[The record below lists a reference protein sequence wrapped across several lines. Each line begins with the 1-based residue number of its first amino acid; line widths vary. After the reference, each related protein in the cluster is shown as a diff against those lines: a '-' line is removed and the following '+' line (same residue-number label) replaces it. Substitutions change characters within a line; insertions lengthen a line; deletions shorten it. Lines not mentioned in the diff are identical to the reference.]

1 MNLPKYHFQ
10 LPLRVYCKD
19 FSKNITSRTIY
30 SYPRPYTKF
39 HHDLT
44 SSSKPPKWH
53 YRSSVIR
60 TLHGTTS
67 YNLLQNISYAA
78 IRTFKSGITNYQGHG
93 IDDTILEFEESTNSP
108 NENAS
113 NSSISSNDLS
123 SNNTTNTKSQ
133 NTKKKKKKKNRD
145 NKFLWPQW
153 NRPIVHIDLETEK
166 ALLQGKLRCKKT
178 NLKVVDPPQDI
189 TKTIDRILKGDVGAE
204 LYGSIGDQFNHY
216 LEAGHKFK
224 RYIES
229 RKPFM
234 EENVQQINRDK
245 IEDKVRR
252 DIESKVTQEELK
264 HLYGELQ
271 LETQIQK
278 QTDKL
283 FKQKSQT
290 IAAQSKHIAYD
301 LSASWAYLLG
311 KAAYDYATMY
321 AIYSEIKNRT
331 SPDSRFSNKSDHL
344 SSFAPKTLLD
354 FGSGVGTSLWAAN
367 EIFGEMSE
375 SFSIDSSKDITDLNT
390 TLLLKGHTRHSLP
403 SGHTFRLHLPRNDNL
418 VYDLVTCS
426 HTLLDISTTLERIN
440 VIDNLWRKTCPSG
453 GFLVLVENGSNA
465 GFQVIQ
471 EARHYLLQISNQ
483 VESVTN
489 CTLSSDHNVVEPEDN
504 SSCYD
509 DETNVNSTDKAKD
522 ENLAGHLFSPC
533 PHTNKCPRYEFDS
546 IPCNYDIRYRNFHL
560 QKIDKTIRDTVYES
574 RYSYVVFRKG
584 GKTKDCEWPR
594 VVEPVQDREGHSVCR
609 LCTPRGTLEEIL
621 VKNPNKDREKDTLRS
636 KKLESRYYRSLH
648 CGDQLKGHLECGF
661 ENYDDF
667 VRWATLR
674 ERKIT
679 SP

>member
-1 MNLPKYHFQ
+1 MNLPKYHFR
-10 LPLRVYCKD
+10 LPFRLYCKD
-19 FSKNITSRTIY
+19 FPKNITSRTIC
-30 SYPRPYTKF
+30 SCPRTYTNF

-44 SSSKPPKWH
+44 SSSKAPKWN

-60 TLHGTTS
+60 TLNGTKS

-78 IRTFKSGITNYQGHG
+78 IRTFKSGTTDHQGHG
-93 IDDTILEFEESTNSP
+93 IDDTIREFNESTNSP
-108 NENAS
+108 NEKES

-123 SNNTTNTKSQ
+123 SNNSTNTKSQ
-133 NTKKKKKKKNRD
+133 STKKKKKKKNRD

-229 RKPFM
+229 RKPLM

-252 DIESKVTQEELK
+252 DIESKVNQEELK

-283 FKQKSQT
+283 FKRKSQT
-290 IAAQSKHIAYD
+290 ITAQSKHIAYD

-321 AIYSEIKNRT
+321 SILSEIKNRT

-344 SSFAPKTLLD
+344 SPFAPKTLLD

-403 SGHTFRLHLPRNDNL
+403 SGHTFRLHLPRKDNL

-453 GFLVLVENGSNA
+453 GFLVLVENGTNA

-489 CTLSSDHNVVEPEDN
+489 CTLSSDHNVVEPEEN
-504 SSCYD
+504 SSCYE
-509 DETNVNSTDKAKD
+509 DETNVNSTVKAKD
-522 ENLAGHLFSPC
+522 QNLAGHLFSPC

-584 GKTKDCEWPR
+584 AKTKDCEWPR

-648 CGDQLKGHLECGF
+648 CGDQLKGHMECGF